1 MIIKY
6 PSYKYFYAIADFL
19 TLTVSFIISQEVYL
33 VYFSNQRTFLY
44 NLKVDDFLLLIIA
57 NIMFIFIFHYFNLYK
72 LGVFLTRVNQ
82 TVTIMKSLIYG
93 IFVIVVISFFMK
105 FNILTDSRLTLLIF
119 FIISLSLFIILRVF
133 ILFRLYNKILSKTI
147 FKRKILIVGAGKSGQ
162 LFAQKIAFEN
172 FFGNEIIGFID
183 DTKEIDTI
191 IFNGIKVLGRLEDL
205 SEIHKNYNY
214 DEIIICID
222 KIEYAKLLQI
232 IDECKKQKTS
242 VKVVSNLFGV
252 ITDKYLS
259 EQYEN
264 IAIADVSTKININLY
279 LLIKRFIDIIGSS
292 LGIIILLPF
301 FLILGIVIKI
311 TSKGPIIYK
320 QVRIGKDG
328 KAFHFYKFRSMK
340 DIEGEDNVRVEKML
354 IYMKTEDPSY
364 KEKIVNN
371 SRITSIGYIL
381 RKYSLDELPQLFNVL
396 KGDMSLVGPRPCL
409 PYEYQHYDEWQ
420 KRRLSVIPGCTG
432 LWQVSGRSA
441 VSFNDSVIMDI
452 YYINNITPWLDLQL
466 IFKTIPVMIFAKGGK

>member
-19 TLTVSFIISQEVYL
+19 TLTVAFIISQEVYL

-162 LFAQKIAFEN
+162 LFAQKITFEN

-205 SEIHKNYNY
+205 SEIHKNYKY

-301 FLILGIVIKI
+301 FLIL
-311 TSKGPIIYK
+311 
-320 QVRIGKDG
+320 
-328 KAFHFYKFRSMK
+328 
-340 DIEGEDNVRVEKML
+340 
-354 IYMKTEDPSY
+354 
-364 KEKIVNN
+364 
-371 SRITSIGYIL
+371 
-381 RKYSLDELPQLFNVL
+381 
-396 KGDMSLVGPRPCL
+396 
-409 PYEYQHYDEWQ
+409 
-420 KRRLSVIPGCTG
+420 
-432 LWQVSGRSA
+432 
-441 VSFNDSVIMDI
+441 
-452 YYINNITPWLDLQL
+452 
-466 IFKTIPVMIFAKGGK
+466 